1 LATDPDRGDNGKIRY
16 SVVTPNN
23 QEQNFEVNP
32 ENGTVVTKRMFN
44 RESEAGL
51 RGYSVT
57 IKAEDHG
64 ESQQLNTLCT
74 FWVRIQDLNDNPPVF
89 DTESYM
95 PTVVRSTSVNKRIM
109 GVLAVDRDKERN
121 AEVQYF
127 LVDNPG
133 EYFRMDSDTGG
144 LYLQKSLTSVPVSKL
159 IPYNGSFSIF
169 AFFANN

>member
-1 LATDPDRGDNGKIRY
+1 
-16 SVVTPNN
+16 
-23 QEQNFEVNP
+23 
-32 ENGTVVTKRMFN
+32 MFD

-74 FWVRIQDLNDNPPVF
+74 FWVKIKDLNDNPPMF

-95 PTVVRSTSVNKRIM
+95 QTVLRSTSVNKRIM
-109 GVLAVDRDKERN
+109 GVLAVDKDKEMN
-121 AEVQYF
+121 AEVEYF

-133 EYFRMDSDTGG
+133 EYFRVDSDTGG
-144 LYLQKSLTSVPVSKL
+144 LYLQKSLSTIPVRKSIEHNIYIYLELK
-159 IPYNGSFSIF
+159 IENKTGRVEFNVRFFSIIILLV
-169 AFFANN
+169 